1 MPLCNVWSRA
11 AKNIGTRALISQ
23 PSGFYQILRFVFV
36 VWNVCIRYGSVV
48 TYKYCANIFCSLC
61 KRISSYLYACFK
73 LRNCQQD
80 LSSRDHGINSCQDE
94 SSATRKNEDT
104 SNEWKSSG
112 RRSVHEMIKRF
123 QQVPGMHNGW
133 RGPRSG
139 SSEPTSPEHSQCSQN
154 QRVQPQGG
162 VGNSWRG
169 EGKATLHALWI
180 DSRRF
185 NEFFVRSLRN

>member
-1 MPLCNVWSRA
+1 MKIFETDDVQFDLKVRKIA
-11 AKNIGTRALISQ
+11 
-23 PSGFYQILRFVFV
+23 IL
-36 VWNVCIRYGSVV
+36 S
-48 TYKYCANIFCSLC
+48 
-61 KRISSYLYACFK
+61 
-73 LRNCQQD
+73 QD
-80 LSSRDHGINSCQDE
+80 LSSRDHGVNPCQDE
-94 SSATRKNEDT
+94 SNAARKNEDT

-162 VGNSWRG
+162 VGNTWRG
-169 EGKATLHALWI
+169 EGEVNLIRLLFLEIDRKRSEKIFYINKMERSFHFCSIKITLE
-180 DSRRF
+180 R
-185 NEFFVRSLRN
+185 

>member
-1 MPLCNVWSRA
+1 MS
-11 AKNIGTRALISQ
+11 
-23 PSGFYQILRFVFV
+23 
-36 VWNVCIRYGSVV
+36 
-48 TYKYCANIFCSLC
+48 
-61 KRISSYLYACFK
+61 
-73 LRNCQQD
+73 QD
-80 LSSRDHGINSCQDE
+80 LSSRDHGVNSCQDE
-94 SSATRKNEDT
+94 SNAARKNEDT

-162 VGNSWRG
+162 VGNTWRG
-169 EGKATLHALWI
+169 EGENLSYTLIISRI
-180 DSRRF
+180 DRKRSEKIF
-185 NEFFVRSLRN
+185 YISKVEQSFLFSFFFFCLID